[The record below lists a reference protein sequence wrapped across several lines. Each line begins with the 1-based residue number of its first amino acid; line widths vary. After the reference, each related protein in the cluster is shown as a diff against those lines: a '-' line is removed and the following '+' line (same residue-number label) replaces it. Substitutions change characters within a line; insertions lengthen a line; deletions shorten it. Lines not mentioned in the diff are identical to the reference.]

1 MAKKSKGATPPRKIE
16 YIRVPKH
23 WFSDVLEHSMTT
35 VIRPPTARTRRK
47 ELKIEVKIPEE
58 IFLDLVRPLTTDC
71 VAGFQW
77 TDDKKAALKP
87 TKTAKTYT
95 MYRYDVTKPEVV
107 DKIFRLHERE
117 PNEPKKKKKGEDGQ
131 VLPHRRGHGCSKLHL
146 SAAAEERGERTNL
159 LAQVVGKVT
168 LSLKVPKF
176 EKAMPILRILLKVAT
191 MSEMGHII
199 WPTTFDAPTAAAL
212 RKQMRYHIK
221 TMIDD
226 PQYPTLTTMAPALT
240 AASESIRQYAP
251 QPTQAEPQVLTYRN

>member
-1 MAKKSKGATPPRKIE
+1 VAKKSKGATPPRKIE

-95 MYRYDVTKPEVV
+95 MYRYDVTKPPYRVTCVV
-107 DKIFRLHERE
+107 T
-117 PNEPKKKKKGEDGQ
+117 
-131 VLPHRRGHGCSKLHL
+131 KL
-146 SAAAEERGERTNL
+146 
-159 LAQVVGKVT
+159 VT
-168 LSLKVPKF
+168 
-176 EKAMPILRILLKVAT
+176 E
-191 MSEMGHII
+191 
-199 WPTTFDAPTAAAL
+199 PTA
-212 RKQMRYHIK
+212 
-221 TMIDD
+221 
-226 PQYPTLTTMAPALT
+226 
-240 AASESIRQYAP
+240 SNE
-251 QPTQAEPQVLTYRN
+251 QVMEQVMHYLLFGGKSK